1 MICAFVLY
9 WSMAS
14 WSLRERG
21 ASRSVRIARAV
32 PWQGPTY
39 ENNNLSNAAARSAFP
54 LWTKIAAVRGSS
66 MCAFC
71 RNMSLTL
78 PRASRTDMSTSKS
91 VRTVGTCVQINVL
104 ILGRRGATF
113 NSDGAVALG
122 TGWHV
127 AAAVAKERQGC
138 PRQACGRLLEGAQG
152 HFRRRRIACNAPASL
167 RAAPLQSAL
176 YFCTAGTLSPVPYLR
191 YRR

>member
-39 ENNNLSNAAARSAFP
+39 EKNNLSNAAARSAFP

-104 ILGRRGATF
+104 ILGRRGAF
-113 NSDGAVALG
+113 NSDGAVAWAPVG
-122 TGWHV
+122 TLRQQLRKSASAPV
-127 AAAVAKERQGC
+127 KRAAGC
-138 PRQACGRLLEGAQG
+138 LKARRAMS
-152 HFRRRRIACNAPASL
+152 FRTAGL
-167 RAAPLQSAL
+167 RAMRTFPARAVIFL
-176 YFCTAGTLSPVPYLR
+176 
-191 YRR
+191 